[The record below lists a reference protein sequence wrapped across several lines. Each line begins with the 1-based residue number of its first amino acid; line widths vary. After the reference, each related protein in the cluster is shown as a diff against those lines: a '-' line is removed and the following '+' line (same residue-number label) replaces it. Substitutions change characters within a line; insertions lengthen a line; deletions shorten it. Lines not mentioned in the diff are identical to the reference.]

1 MAQDTIGFIGLGTMG
16 RPMVAQLLAG
26 GFAVRVYDINRD
38 AVAGA
43 QALGDGVSAAASP
56 AEIGASCE
64 IVVTMLPSGHEV
76 SDAVTGEDGVAGAMA
91 PGGVVLDTSS
101 SQPWL
106 TQELAGRLEGKG
118 IALIDAP
125 VSGAR
130 EGAETGTLTFMVGGD
145 AESVARCRPLLEAMG
160 ERIFH
165 VGEVGAGHVVKSI
178 NNLLT
183 ATTYLATAEAVTIG
197 AQYGIDPAMI
207 VDVINQSTGMN
218 QVTQRQFKRR
228 VLTRRFDSGFSLDLM
243 AKDVG
248 IALELARRM
257 DLPLPVSTLGG
268 TQWRAAQQHLGA
280 GRNIAEVVRWV
291 EHFTGVELASD
302 RAEEDSEEGPE
313 R

>member
-1 MAQDTIGFIGLGTMG
+1 MAGETVGFIGLGTMG
-16 RPMVAQLLAG
+16 RPMVVQLLAA
-26 GFAVRVYDINRD
+26 GFTVRVHDINGA
-38 AVAGA
+38 AVAA
-43 QALGDGVSAAASP
+43 AKALGDAVVAAETP
-56 AEIGASCE
+56 AELGRACR

-76 SDAVTGEDGVAGAMA
+76 RDAVVGPDGVAQSMA
-91 PGGVVLDTSS
+91 QGGIVLDTSS

-106 TQELAGRLEGKG
+106 TQDLAQELAGRG
-118 IALIDAP
+118 IALVDAP

-145 AESVARCRPLLEAMG
+145 AESVAACRPLLEAMG

-183 ATTYLATAEAVTIG
+183 ATTYLATTEAVTIG
-197 AQYGIDPAMI
+197 ARYGIDPAMI
-207 VDVINQSTGMN
+207 VDVINHSTGMN

-291 EHFTGVELASD
+291 EHFTGVELASN
-302 RAEEDSEEGPE
+302 RAEEDSEEGQE
-313 R
+313 T

>member
-1 MAQDTIGFIGLGTMG
+1 MAQDTVGFIGLGTMG
-16 RPMVAQLLAG
+16 RPMVAQLLGG
-26 GFAVRVYDINRD
+26 GFAVRIYDIDGD
-38 AVAGA
+38 AVAATQG
-43 QALGDGVSAAASP
+43 LGDTVTACASP
-56 AEIGASCE
+56 ADVGASCE

-76 SDAVTGEDGVAGAMA
+76 SDAVVGEDGAASAMA
-91 PGGVVLDTSS
+91 PGGIVLDTSS

-106 TQELAGRLEGKG
+106 TQELAGTLEGKG
-118 IALIDAP
+118 IALVDAP

-130 EGAETGTLTFMVGGD
+130 EGAESGTLTFMVGGD

-165 VGEVGAGHVVKSI
+165 VGDIGAGHVVKSI

-183 ATTYLATAEAVTIG
+183 ATSYLATAEAVTIG
-197 AQYGIDPAMI
+197 AQYGIDPATI
-207 VDVINQSTGMN
+207 VDVVNQSTGMN

-268 TQWRAAQQHLGA
+268 TQWRAAQQHLGH
-280 GRNIAEVVRWV
+280 GRNIAEIVRWV
-291 EHFTGVELASD
+291 EHCTGIELASEN
-302 RAEEDSEEGPE
+302 AEGGGEEAS
-313 R
+313 

>member
-1 MAQDTIGFIGLGTMG
+1 MAQDTVGFIGLGTMG
-16 RPMVAQLLAG
+16 RPMVAQLLGG
-26 GFAVRVYDINRD
+26 GFAVCVYDIDAD
-38 AVAGA
+38 AVAA
-43 QALGDGVSAAASP
+43 TQALGDGVTACASP
-56 AEIGASCE
+56 AEVGASCG

-76 SDAVTGEDGVAGAMA
+76 SDTVMGEDGVASAMV
-91 PGGVVLDTSS
+91 PGGIVLDTSS

-106 TQELAGRLEGKG
+106 TQDLARALEAKG
-118 IALIDAP
+118 IALVDAP

-130 EGAETGTLTFMVGGD
+130 EGAESGTLTFMVGGE
-145 AESVARCRPLLEAMG
+145 AESIARCRPLLEAMG

-197 AQYGIDPAMI
+197 AQYGIDPAVI
-207 VDVINQSTGMN
+207 VDVINESTGMN

-228 VLTRRFDSGFSLDLM
+228 VLTRQFDSGFSLDLM

-268 TQWRAAQQHLGA
+268 TQWRAARQHLGG
-280 GRNIAEVVRWV
+280 GRNIAEIVRWV
-291 EHFTGVELASD
+291 EHCTGVELASGNAD
-302 RAEEDSEEGPE
+302 GDGGEGT

>member
-1 MAQDTIGFIGLGTMG
+1 MAQDTVGFIGLGTMG
-16 RPMVAQLLAG
+16 RPMVAQLVDG
-26 GFAVRVYDINRD
+26 GFTVRVYDIDRD
-38 AVAGA
+38 AVAA
-43 QALGDGVSAAASP
+43 VQALGNRVSAAASP
-56 AEIGASCE
+56 ADIGASCE

-76 SDAVTGEDGVAGAMA
+76 SDIVIGKDGVATAMA
-91 PGGVVLDTSS
+91 PGGIVLDTSS

-106 TQELAGRLEGKG
+106 TQALAGALEAKG
-118 IALIDAP
+118 IALVDAP

-160 ERIFH
+160 ERIFR
-165 VGEVGAGHVVKSI
+165 VGDVGAGHVVKSI

-207 VDVINQSTGMN
+207 VDVINESTGMN

-268 TQWRAAQQHLGA
+268 TQWRAARQHLGG
-280 GRNIAEVVRWV
+280 GRNIAEIVRWV
-291 EHFTGVELASD
+291 EHCTGVELASD
-302 RAEEDSEEGPE
+302 NAVAGDGEGA